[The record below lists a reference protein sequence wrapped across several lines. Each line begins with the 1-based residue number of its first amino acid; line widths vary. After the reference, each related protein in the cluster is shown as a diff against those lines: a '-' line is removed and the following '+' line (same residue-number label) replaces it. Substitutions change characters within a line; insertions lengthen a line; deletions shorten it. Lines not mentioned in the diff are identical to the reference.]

1 VRSFKPELCCLFGRP
16 VAENPTSAMMEAAFR
31 AAGLDWRYV
40 QFEVQP
46 EHLADA
52 VKGMRALAFRGG
64 NVTTPHKVAIV
75 PLMDRLGESAALM
88 GAVNCIVRRGAELV
102 GENTDGQGFVTSLRE
117 VCDPRGK
124 RVAILGAGG
133 AARAIG
139 VELALAGAARIH
151 IINRDPAR
159 GETLAELLR
168 GKPKADVRFE
178 RWQGDWRIAGDVD
191 VLVQATSIGLHPDV
205 DARVPLD
212 PASLRKGLVVADV
225 IPNPPETRLL
235 RDARAR
241 GATVLDGLGML
252 VNQGVIG
259 FRHWTGLDADAGAM
273 RRALE
278 DVFRA

>member
-1 VRSFKPELCCLFGRP
+1 
-16 VAENPTSAMMEAAFR
+16 MMEAAFR

-52 VKGMRALAFRGG
+52 VKGMRALGFRGG

-159 GETLAELLR
+159 GEMLAELLR

-212 PASLRKGLVVADV
+212 ASTLRKGLVVADV